1 MLIRDW
7 FKGKKRHRKTD
18 PHSGMKSSS
27 WQQVGSKTHG
37 TCTGTSIGHFRER
50 LQLSPFWYDSYSK
63 TRSSANDSRLVQM
76 SPYQQLSNIQRWLN
90 SFSQLSV
97 EWTYL
102 PSSNASRYKTKRKL
116 VFPPLSVNNSPCEAS
131 VETRLSI
138 SSYFLVHRSFF
149 NNTWTFIT
157 GFQVGGLYFRGI
169 SDGHTHFFSFCLVSW
184 SRLRMWLPGRSLQ
197 SGMVWI
203 IPNVDRQIG
212 VQWLQLFGQ
221 ELICQWVQSIWAPVQ
236 PCALQQI
243 KPMRINSWRGADSI
257 NRLNKWIK

>member
-1 MLIRDW
+1 MGWRAAAGSRSAQKHTGLA
-7 FKGKKRHRKTD
+7 
-18 PHSGMKSSS
+18 
-27 WQQVGSKTHG
+27 QVRRQV
-37 TCTGTSIGHFRER
+37 IFENVYN
-50 LQLSPFWYDSYSK
+50 LNPFWYDSYSK
-63 TRSSANDSRLVQM
+63 TRSSANDSGLVRM
-76 SPYQQLSNIQRWLN
+76 SPYQQLSNIQRWPN

-102 PSSNASRYKTKRKL
+102 PSSNASRYKTKSKL
-116 VFPPLSVNNSPCEAS
+116 VFPPLSVNNSPCEVS

-138 SSYFLVHRSFF
+138 SSYFLLHRSFF

-157 GFQVGGLYFRGI
+157 GFQVGGLYFCGI
-169 SDGHTHFFSFCLVSW
+169 SNTHTHFFSFSLVSW
-184 SRLRMWLPGRSLQ
+184 CRLWLWLPGRSLQ
-197 SGMVWI
+197 SGMVWT

-221 ELICQWVQSIWAPVQ
+221 ELISQWVQSIWAPVQ

-243 KPMRINSWRGADSI
+243 KPMRINSWRGTDSI